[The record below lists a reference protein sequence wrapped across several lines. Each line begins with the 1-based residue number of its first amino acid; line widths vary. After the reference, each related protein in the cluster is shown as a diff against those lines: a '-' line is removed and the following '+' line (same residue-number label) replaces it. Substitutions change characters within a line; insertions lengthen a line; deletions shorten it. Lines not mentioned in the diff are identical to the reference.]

1 MTNLWEKF
9 RGSKT
14 EISLA
19 ALAIAGRLA
28 QEFPAWTH
36 WGLTQDILSILL
48 LGAVASRVHTAI
60 KNGRNGNGKP
70 PEPPNAP

>member
-1 MTNLWEKF
+1 MTALWEKF

-28 QEFPAWTH
+28 QEFPNWTH
-36 WGLTQDILSILL
+36 WGLVQDMLSILL

-60 KNGRNGNGKP
+60 KNGQNGKP
-70 PEPPNAP
+70 VIPAEPPK